1 MFVVLLAV
9 CIQFTKRLTNV
20 FCYNGTK
27 INLFLEVGKGF
38 PIKNEFLR
46 CVNALKKPLIHPK
59 GNVAAR
65 RVTAVEGICNEGSV
79 NVSVEVSRLTDS
91 N

>member
-1 MFVVLLAV
+1 M
-9 CIQFTKRLTNV
+9 
-20 FCYNGTK
+20 
-27 INLFLEVGKGF
+27 GKGF

-59 GNVAAR
+59 GHVSAR
-65 RVTAVEGICNEGSV
+65 RVTAGEGICNEGSA
-79 NVSVEVSRLTDS
+79 NVSVEVSILTNS